1 MIMTPSQV
9 ELVMEELQQ
18 AYDDKDWDAVIR
30 VLEMIQQ
37 FEEDDGNS
45 YWINEDGHPEIDQ
58 IWGCLVS
65 TGIV

>member
-9 ELVMEELQQ
+9 ELVIEELQQ

-45 YWINEDGHPEIDQ
+45 YWINEDGHPEID
-58 IWGCLVS
+58 
-65 TGIV
+65 

>member
-1 MIMTPSQV
+1 MTPSQV
-9 ELVMEELQQ
+9 ELVIEELQQ

-45 YWINEDGHPEIDQ
+45 YWINEDGHHEID
-58 IWGCLVS
+58 
-65 TGIV
+65 